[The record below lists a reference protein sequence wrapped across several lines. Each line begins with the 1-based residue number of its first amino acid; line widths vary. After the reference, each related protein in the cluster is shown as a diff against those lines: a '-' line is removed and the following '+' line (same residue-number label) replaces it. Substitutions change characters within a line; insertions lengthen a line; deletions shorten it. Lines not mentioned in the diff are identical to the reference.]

1 MIHMKK
7 ACIILA
13 VVVALESALAVRLM
27 TDGRELKENSSRAGD
42 SIQAWWENSLPGRS
56 VRKAKA
62 HRFRKRYDD
71 FPESMKCPVC
81 GGEALPLEY
90 GLMRESFF
98 EDSLAFDLSGRR
110 RVIAAGCCVGDADW
124 ECTECHG
131 RFMLNNKDLE

>member
-27 TDGRELKENSSRAGD
+27 TDGRELKEHVSRAGD
-42 SIQAWWENSLPGRS
+42 SVQAWWENSLPGRS
-56 VRKAKA
+56 MRKAKA
-62 HRFRKRYDD
+62 HRFRKRYDN
-71 FPESMKCPVC
+71 FPEPMRCPVC

-90 GLMRESFF
+90 GLLRESFF

-110 RVIAAGCCVGDADW
+110 RVIAAGCCIGDADW
-124 ECTECHG
+124 GCTECQE
-131 RFMLNNKDLE
+131 RFRESL

>member
-27 TDGRELKENSSRAGD
+27 TDGRELKEHVSRAGD
-42 SIQAWWENSLPGRS
+42 SVQAWWENSLPGRS
-56 VRKAKA
+56 MRKAKA
-62 HRFRKRYDD
+62 HRFRKRYDNV
-71 FPESMKCPVC
+71 PEPMRCPVC

-90 GLMRESFF
+90 GLLRESFF

-124 ECTECHG
+124 GCTECQE
-131 RFMLNNKDLE
+131 RFRESL